1 MTEISLHRA
10 TADDIPELVRLRNDV
25 SESLTGRYG
34 IGHWSA
40 NVSDKGVV
48 FSMKNGTVYVLKEN
62 DVILATVTLS
72 ARKPWA
78 IDTVYFS
85 SAKRPVYLTAMAV
98 APTAQSKG
106 IGRRCLEDV
115 VQIAKG
121 WPADAIR
128 LDAYDAEAG
137 AGEFYRKCGYTEM
150 GRTIYRSV
158 PLVYFEKLV

>member
-1 MTEISLHRA
+1 MTEISLKRA

-25 SESLTGRYG
+25 SETLAERYG

-48 FSMKNGTVYVLKEN
+48 FSMKNGTVYVLKES

-78 IDTVYFS
+78 IDTAYFS

-150 GRTIYRSV
+150 GRTIYRNT
-158 PLVYFEKLV
+158 PLVYFEKLL

>member
-1 MTEISLHRA
+1 MKIGLHRA
-10 TADDIPELVRLRNDV
+10 TVDDIPELVRLKNSV

-34 IGHWSA
+34 VGHWST
-40 NVSDKGVV
+40 NVTDKGIV
-48 FSMKNGTVYVLKEN
+48 FAMKNGTVYIYREN
-62 DVILATVTLS
+62 DTILATVTLS

-78 IDTVYFS
+78 IDTAYFS

-98 APTAQSKG
+98 APDAQCKG
-106 IGRRCLEDV
+106 IGRRCLDEV
-115 VQIAKG
+115 LEIAKG

-150 GRTIYRSV
+150 GRTVYRDTA
-158 PLVYFEKLV
+158 LVYFEKLV